1 MSNATA
7 TPESFA
13 GIANEMADVAGAIVR
28 RYFRTGISVDTK
40 HDQSPVTEA
49 DRAVEAAIRDL
60 IDHNH
65 PDHGIFG
72 EEHGTVRTDAEY
84 VWVIDPIDGTK
95 AFITGIPLFGTL
107 IALLH
112 RGRPV
117 LGVID
122 QPVLKERWIG
132 VAGGKTL
139 LNGRP
144 VETRPCEKLSDAYL
158 FTTTPE
164 MYQGPN
170 VAAFERLKAAVQFAR
185 FGGDCYAFGLLA
197 SGFIDVITEASL
209 KPYDYCALV
218 PVVESAGGVMT
229 DWQGKPLGL
238 HSDGRV
244 IAAGDRRIHEQA
256 LARLAG

>member
-1 MSNATA
+1 MTA
-7 TPESFA
+7 AASPDAFV
-13 GIANEMADVAGAIVR
+13 GVANRMADVAGAIVR
-28 RYFRTGISVDTK
+28 RYFRTGIAVDTK

-49 DRAVEAAIRDL
+49 DRAVEAAIRD
-60 IDHNH
+60 IVERDH

-112 RGRPV
+112 RGLPV

-122 QPVLKERWIG
+122 QPVLRERWVG
-132 VAGGKTL
+132 VAGHEST

-144 VETRPCEKLSDAYL
+144 VHARACANLSDAYL
-158 FTTTPE
+158 FSTTPD
-164 MYQGPN
+164 MYQGEN
-170 VAAFERLKAAVQFAR
+170 ERAFGRLKDSVQFTR

-218 PVVESAGGVMT
+218 PVVVGAGGIMT
-229 DWQGKPLGL
+229 DWQGKALDL

-244 IAAGDRRIHEQA
+244 VAAGDPRIHEQA

>member
-1 MSNATA
+1 
-7 TPESFA
+7 
-13 GIANEMADVAGAIVR
+13 MADVSGTIVR
-28 RYFRTGISVDTK
+28 RYFRTGIAVDTK

-49 DRAVEAAIRDL
+49 DRAVETAIREMVDR
-60 IDHNH
+60 DH
-65 PDHGIFG
+65 PDHGIYG

-95 AFITGIPLFGTL
+95 AFITGVPLFGTL

-112 RGRPV
+112 RGIPV

-122 QPVLKERWIG
+122 QPVLGERWVG
-132 VAGGKTL
+132 VAGRATE

-144 VETRPCEKLSDAYL
+144 ARTRPCASLSDAYL
-158 FTTTPE
+158 FTTTPD
-164 MYQGPN
+164 MYQGAN
-170 VAAFERLKAAVQFAR
+170 ASAFGRLRSAVQFTR

-197 SGFIDVITEASL
+197 SGFIDVITEATL

-218 PVVESAGGVMT
+218 PVVAGAGGVMT
-229 DWQGKPLGL
+229 DWQGRPLGL
-238 HSDGRV
+238 DSDGRV
-244 IAAGDRRIHEQA
+244 IAAGDLRVHEQA